1 MGKAAVLPVYE
12 DETRSM
18 WSHQTHLQQLSIDSN
33 GISLLKLD
41 LVLTTGLA
49 PDVASRSWSVS
60 VGRPPGV
67 TAYSGAR
74 LPEKLAL
81 LERGSTGRRRRAVDE
96 GVNIAALCILAGFKN
111 FLVFKQEVLLT
122 SNCFQLVLQ
131 VRCSR
136 SGSPVLG
143 RCCHAA
149 VLNIPF
155 GSAGSL
161 SSDRSDAYYIDSS
174 TDAKSGHD
182 GRISSHGVSVASP
195 VQRKRQKSVESTVI
209 GPPAFPRTCGGALA
223 QGAERIATVI

>member
-67 TAYSGAR
+67 TAYSGDR

-81 LERGSTGRRRRAVDE
+81 LERVSTGRRRRAVDE
-96 GVNIAALCILAGFKN
+96 GGNIITLCILAGVKDLFVQQK
-111 FLVFKQEVLLT
+111 VLLT
-122 SNCFQLVLQ
+122 PKCLRLVLQ

-136 SGSPVLG
+136 SGGPVLG
-143 RCCHAA
+143 GCCHAA
-149 VLNIPF
+149 VLDIPF